1 MRRLLA
7 TSAVLG
13 LLVAIVA
20 VAPASA
26 KTRTDVTMTVETL
39 FEQEASEFTAT
50 VAGCT
55 EGLTYTAGNAAFP
68 PPFGVF
74 IGYKFFACDGSEETG
89 FVVRLNAQFSYSGG
103 STGTWTVVD
112 AWGDLAGMTGGGKL
126 VGIPIE
132 GENGI
137 TDYYVGTVAL

>member
-13 LLVAIVA
+13 LLVATVA
-20 VAPASA
+20 VTPISA
-26 KTRTDVTMTVETL
+26 KTRTDVTMTVGTL

-55 EGLTYTAGNAAFP
+55 EGLTYTGGNAAFP

-74 IGYKFFACDGSEETG
+74 IGYKLFACDGSEETG
-89 FVVRLNAQFSYSGG
+89 FLVRLNAQFSYSGG

-137 TDYYVGTVAL
+137 TDDYVGTVTL